1 MEQFCQAVSAAS
13 ACIPFSSPQSD
24 NPLNEDPP
32 MSEMEFVSDYE
43 EEVALFASDSEQY
56 MMEVERVTEVNTI
69 VETMVNAVSDGTV
82 LKILNW
88 W

>member
-1 MEQFCQAVSAAS
+1 
-13 ACIPFSSPQSD
+13 
-24 NPLNEDPP
+24 